1 MLRGYI
7 LNTSLYIFIHILQL
21 QELYKR
27 ALVTLV
33 LKSHDVIVYM
43 FTRHLALSPLEVYR
57 RYMFIDVWICIFCI
71 TLKVSL
77 SRSEWCLTLEL
88 ELEIYNY
95 MSRSLSKPYVCAWS
109 CCVIDWLTFG
119 AAAAVYILLG
129 RAKTVS
135 QPSSGEDGIDF
146 WHSLELAERSWRI
159 VLWQGKCLIIWME
172 VIIWMQD

>member
-57 RYMFIDVWICIFCI
+57 RYMFIDV
-71 TLKVSL
+71 
-77 SRSEWCLTLEL
+77 
-88 ELEIYNY
+88 
-95 MSRSLSKPYVCAWS
+95 
-109 CCVIDWLTFG
+109 
-119 AAAAVYILLG
+119 
-129 RAKTVS
+129 
-135 QPSSGEDGIDF
+135 
-146 WHSLELAERSWRI
+146 
-159 VLWQGKCLIIWME
+159 
-172 VIIWMQD
+172 